1 MIALGLAVAAFA
13 LFVVGVFRDPR
24 SFSNSVLL
32 GLALALAAFGAVEHL
47 ADEPGHRAHLLLLA
61 LLVVV
66 ALGPFL
72 VAAFLVGNGV
82 TVLRKERLRP
92 ANLLSLAAGLVIFAV
107 LGGTMAAV
115 RLGSFQVTLATGIA
129 DLLFGY
135 VSFLLVSYVIYAF
148 IYGRL
153 STLFASADFV
163 IVLGAGLKR
172 DGRPTPLLAKRL
184 NRGYE
189 VFTALSRA
197 GGDSGSGGAS
207 ARGDGGASARGDGG
221 ASARGDGGS
230 SGRGD
235 GGGPMIVVSGGKGS
249 DERISEADSMFTY
262 LTGLGVPPDRI
273 MLEDL
278 SRTTEENLR
287 FSWQLIDHVWPDA
300 PDAAEP
306 RCVIV
311 TSNFHVFRAAM
322 LAQRLGIRGQVTGA
336 PVAGY
341 YWPSAMLREFA
352 AVFLGHKLV
361 NFAVCAL
368 IVAVPLAYTAARNL
382 L

>member
-1 MIALGLAVAAFA
+1 MVRILVGMVALGLAVVAFA

-32 GLALALAAFGAVEHL
+32 GLALALAALGAVEHL
-47 ADEPGHRAHLLLLA
+47 AEEPGRRAHLLLFL
-61 LLVVV
+61 LLVIA

-72 VAAFLVGNGV
+72 VAAFLVGNGI
-82 TVLRKERLRP
+82 TVIRKERLRP
-92 ANLLSLAAGLVIFAV
+92 ANLLSLAAGVGILAV
-107 LGGTMAAV
+107 LGGTIAAAK
-115 RLGSFQVTLATGIA
+115 LHTFQVTLFTGIA

-135 VSFLLVSYVIYAF
+135 VSFLLISYVIYAF
-148 IYGRL
+148 LYGRL
-153 STLFASADFV
+153 STLFAGGDFV

-184 NRGYE
+184 NRACE
-189 VFTALSRA
+189 VFTALAR
-197 GGDSGSGGAS
+197 SGGES
-207 ARGDGGASARGDGG
+207 AEGGGSALGDVGGPRRGDGA
-221 ASARGDGGS
+221 
-230 SGRGD
+230 
-235 GGGPMIVVSGGKGS
+235 GPAIIVSGGKGN

-262 LTGLGVPPDRI
+262 LTGLGVPPGRI

-287 FSWQLIDHVWPDA
+287 FSQQLIDRVWPDS
-300 PDAAEP
+300 PDVAEP

-368 IVAVPLAYTAARNL
+368 IVAVPLLYTAARHFVP
-382 L
+382 

>member
-32 GLALALAAFGAVEHL
+32 GLALALAAFGAAEHL
-47 ADEPGHRAHLLLLA
+47 ADEPGRRAHLLLLA

-82 TVLRKERLRP
+82 TVIRKERLRP
-92 ANLLSLAAGLVIFAV
+92 ANLLSLAAGLVILAV
-107 LGGTMAAV
+107 LGGTVAAA

-135 VSFLLVSYVIYAF
+135 VSFLLVSYVLYAF

-163 IVLGAGLKR
+163 VVLGAGLKR

-197 GGDSGSGGAS
+197 GGDSG
-207 ARGDGGASARGDGG
+207 
-221 ASARGDGGS
+221 
-230 SGRGD
+230 D
-235 GGGPMIVVSGGKGS
+235 GGGSGHGDGAGPMIIVSGGKGS

-262 LTGLGVPPDRI
+262 LTGLGAPPDRI

-287 FSWQLIDHVWPDA
+287 FSRQLIDHVWPDG
-300 PDAAEP
+300 PGAAEP
-306 RCVIV
+306 RSVIV

-361 NFAVCAL
+361 NFTVCAL
-368 IVAVPLAYTAARNL
+368 IVAVPLLYTAARHL

>member
-1 MIALGLAVAAFA
+1 TVAAA
-13 LFVVGVFRDPR
+13 
-24 SFSNSVLL
+24 
-32 GLALALAAFGAVEHL
+32 
-47 ADEPGHRAHLLLLA
+47 
-61 LLVVV
+61 
-66 ALGPFL
+66 
-72 VAAFLVGNGV
+72 
-82 TVLRKERLRP
+82 
-92 ANLLSLAAGLVIFAV
+92 
-107 LGGTMAAV
+107 

-153 STLFASADFV
+153 STLFASADFI

-197 GGDSGSGGAS
+197 GGDAGDGGGPG
-207 ARGDGGASARGDGG
+207 RGDGGA
-221 ASARGDGGS
+221 
-230 SGRGD
+230 
-235 GGGPMIVVSGGKGS
+235 PTIIVSGGKGS

>member
-1 MIALGLAVAAFA
+1 MVALGLAVAAFA

-47 ADEPGHRAHLLLLA
+47 ADEPGRRAHLLLLA

-72 VAAFLVGNGV
+72 VAAFLVSNGV
-82 TVLRKERLRP
+82 TVIRKERLRP
-92 ANLLSLAAGLVIFAV
+92 ANLLSLAAGLVILAV
-107 LGGTMAAV
+107 LGGTVAAA
-115 RLGSFQVTLATGIA
+115 RLGSFRVTLATGIA

-197 GGDSGSGGAS
+197 GGDAGDGGGPG
-207 ARGDGGASARGDGG
+207 RGDGGA
-221 ASARGDGGS
+221 
-230 SGRGD
+230 
-235 GGGPMIVVSGGKGS
+235 PMIIVSGGKGS

-262 LTGLGVPPDRI
+262 LTGLGVPPGRI

-287 FSWQLIDHVWPDA
+287 FSRRLIDHVWPDG

-361 NFAVCAL
+361 NFTVCAL

>member
-1 MIALGLAVAAFA
+1 MVALGLAVAAFA

-47 ADEPGHRAHLLLLA
+47 ADEPGRRAHLLLLA

-82 TVLRKERLRP
+82 TVIRKERLRP

-107 LGGTMAAV
+107 LGGTAVAA

-135 VSFLLVSYVIYAF
+135 VSFLLVSYVIYAV

-197 GGDSGSGGAS
+197 GGDSGAGEGAGGGGA
-207 ARGDGGASARGDGG
+207 
-221 ASARGDGGS
+221 

-235 GGGPMIVVSGGKGS
+235 GGEPMIIVSGGKGS

-287 FSWQLIDHVWPDA
+287 FSRQLIDRVWPDG
-300 PDAAEP
+300 PDVAEP